1 MFFRCQN
8 MVSQLI
14 IFLFVWNCTE
24 ELIRGVSVIT
34 HTLDLD
40 LDFHNN
46 LPYPPLL
53 EKGEKIDDGGQTSKY
68 MRRGLVQMI

>member
-1 MFFRCQN
+1 MLQWGKKTKVVDRR
-8 MVSQLI
+8 I

-40 LDFHNN
+40 LD
-46 LPYPPLL
+46 L
-53 EKGEKIDDGGQTSKY
+53 EGGGRKEE
-68 MRRGLVQMI
+68 GIG

>member
-1 MFFRCQN
+1 
-8 MVSQLI
+8 
-14 IFLFVWNCTE
+14 
-24 ELIRGVSVIT
+24 VSVIT

-68 MRRGLVQMI
+68 MRRGLVQMK